1 MRNLIVCFLVAP
13 LGLALGSC
21 NKPKPISI
29 VQEGTIYVPQA
40 FGTQST
46 LTVYLIDSAQ
56 SYYFGAA
63 YGGLGTP
70 SKDINITF
78 ALDTAAITTYNTAH
92 GTSYQVLPEKSY
104 TLSGLSAVI
113 KAGQT
118 GSSALTLSVQ
128 AKQLSAGTK
137 YMLPVKMTGI
147 SSGKLDSAL
156 QTAYFMVDSIY
167 IRKRDIT
174 AQGKLAVS
182 DENTYG
188 ASSAEGSPH
197 LVDNDITTKYLS
209 QNYNPNFWFQLQ
221 FPAAQVVN
229 EYTFTSGNDS
239 PERDPKDWN
248 LQGSNDGTTWTTLDT
263 RTGETFAT
271 RELTVTYTFNNNTPY
286 TYYRVNVTAN
296 NGDALFQ
303 MSEWRVIQ
311 YY

>member
-1 MRNLIVCFLVAP
+1 MRNLFVCFLVAA
-13 LGLALGSC
+13 LSLALGSC
-21 NKPKPISI
+21 NKPQLISI
-29 VQEGTIYVPQA
+29 AQEGTVYVPQA
-40 FGTQST
+40 FGTRST
-46 LTVYLIDSAQ
+46 LTVYLIDSVQ
-56 SYYFGAA
+56 NYYFGAA

-70 SKDINITF
+70 SKDINVNF
-78 ALDTAAITTYNTAH
+78 ALDTSLITTYNAAH

-104 TLSGLSAVI
+104 TLGNLAAVI
-113 KAGQT
+113 KSGQT
-118 GSSALTLSVQ
+118 GSSAISLSIL
-128 AKQLSAGTK
+128 AKQLTMGTK
-137 YMLPVKMTGI
+137 YMLPVKMTSI
-147 SSGKLDSAL
+147 SSGKFDSAL
-156 QTAYFMVDSIY
+156 QIAYFMVDSIY
-167 IRKRDIT
+167 IRKKDIT

-221 FPAAQVVN
+221 FPTAQVVN

-263 RTGETFAT
+263 RTGETFAN
-271 RELTVTYTFNNNTPY
+271 REQTVTFTFSNNTPY

-296 NGDALFQ
+296 NGDGLFQ

>member
-1 MRNLIVCFLVAP
+1 MRNLIVCFLVAA
-13 LGLALGSC
+13 LGLAVGSC

-29 VQEGTIYVPQA
+29 VQEGTVYVPQA
-40 FGTQST
+40 FGTLST
-46 LTVYLIDSAQ
+46 LTVYLIDSVQ

-70 SKDINITF
+70 SKDINVNF
-78 ALDTAAITTYNTAH
+78 LLDTAAITTYNTAH

-128 AKQLSAGTK
+128 AKQLTIGTK

-174 AQGKLAVS
+174 AQGKLTVS

-197 LVDNDITTKYLS
+197 LVDNDITTKFLS
-209 QNYNPNFWFQLQ
+209 FNYNPNFWFQLQ
-221 FPAAQVVN
+221 FPTAEVVN

-263 RTGETFAT
+263 RTGVTFPS
-271 RELTVTYTFNNNTPY
+271 R
-286 TYYRVNVTAN
+286 
-296 NGDALFQ
+296 
-303 MSEWRVIQ
+303 
-311 YY
+311 